1 MKIPNKN
8 GTTPKLLLD
17 ALHKLMA
24 VEESDDSDSESDET
38 TDTAQAVI
46 KYITLFL
53 TASETKGFNV

>member
-46 KYITLFL
+46 K
-53 TASETKGFNV
+53 